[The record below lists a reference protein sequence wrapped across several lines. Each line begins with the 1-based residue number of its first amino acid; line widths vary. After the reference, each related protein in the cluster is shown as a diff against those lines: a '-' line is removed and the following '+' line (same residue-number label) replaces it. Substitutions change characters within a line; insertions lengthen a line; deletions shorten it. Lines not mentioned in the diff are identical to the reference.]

1 MGEKTKKGTSK
12 GTKTP
17 APATSH
23 SNAHAAAGGAPEEV
37 GSEEAFQ
44 RFLAEARGLP
54 AHEVVEFVFD
64 DSIVYKNVEH
74 GVRDVVG
81 LDGPY
86 RNAAILAKLPVDLG
100 WLRATTVLAQGFLFA
115 ALHVD
120 RVVFSDGTIQDQL
133 DKGYPLRRLLLDTA
147 NLLVR
152 QGLLPDAEVAPIRPG
167 SGKRDAAND
176 LVRLAALFKKHWTKL
191 LGKHA
196 ITEPQVADAARI
208 GSRLQ
213 TLLKGEGNKESDVL
227 PAPMLDNIDLC
238 NRFWT
243 LLKKRHEVLWKCGAW
258 VFGPSVDEHVP
269 PLLSKKLG
277 PRKKAEPAPGPTK

>member
-1 MGEKTKKGTSK
+1 MGEKTKKGPSK
-12 GTKTP
+12 KPPKTP
-17 APATSH
+17 ASPRPS
-23 SNAHAAAGGAPEEV
+23 AAPPPGADAAPEA
-37 GSEEAFQ
+37 GASEEAFEC
-44 RFLAEARGLP
+44 FLAEARALP
-54 AHEVVEFVFD
+54 VHEVEEFAFD
-64 DSIVYKNVEH
+64 DSIVYQNHVR

-81 LDGPY
+81 LEGPY
-86 RNAAILAKLPVDLG
+86 RNASILAGLPVDPA
-100 WLRATTVLAQGFLFA
+100 WLREGPLLAQGFLFA
-115 ALHVD
+115 RLQIN
-120 RVVFSDGTIQDQL
+120 REVFSDGTIQDQL

-176 LVRLAALFKKHWTKL
+176 LVRLAALFKKHWEAL

-196 ITEPQVADAARI
+196 IKLEQVNEAARI

-213 TLLKGEGNKESDVL
+213 TLLKGEGNKAAKLL
-227 PAPMLDNIDLC
+227 PEPTLANIDLC

-243 LLKKRHEVLWKCGAW
+243 LLKKRHELLWKCGAW

-269 PLLSKKLG
+269 PLLSRQRA
-277 PRKKAEPAPGPTK
+277 PRKPEPEPGPTK